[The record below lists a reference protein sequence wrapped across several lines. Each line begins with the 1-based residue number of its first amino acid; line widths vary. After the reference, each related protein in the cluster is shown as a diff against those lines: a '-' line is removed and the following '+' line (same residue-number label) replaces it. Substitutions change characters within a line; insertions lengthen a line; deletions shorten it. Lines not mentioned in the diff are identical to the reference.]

1 MRIKYFLTIITLL
14 LNFLLVS
21 MNSHVREIKKTI
33 DYGWGLGKKDP
44 HWKRQFTGQITVDSL
59 PELNKTTKVLV
70 RIKSKYGTKSAPG
83 FRVWGSEESVDYTQL
98 EPEWLPPITPEDV
111 YEGSFTIT
119 PREIGTFYLMIR
131 ALGDAFRGNS
141 NQVFTFFFTIDESG
155 KTIHFSNIADH
166 EYIDNGLSAHPP
178 IQDDQVY
185 IRYVSGRNFSNSFRI
200 APLPKV
206 NDTSTVYFELVSNRY
221 CPKGVQLSFRLSPNL
236 EIFLL
241 PSSWVGEIKEG
252 DVYRD
257 SFEIVLKTTDFT
269 SLDLAATAYSPSK
282 EVIDKRRAR
291 ARTSF
296 SLFFAFDTSGEIN
309 YVGREPKY
317 KSSRK
322 MSAKEVAESRG
333 EEYNYPKGNIKEF
346 LTKPIIDLT
355 KEN

>member
-1 MRIKYFLTIITLL
+1 MKTKYFSAILILTLGIWLIGM
-14 LNFLLVS
+14 S
-21 MNSHVREIKKTI
+21 SHVREIKKTI
-33 DYGWGLGKKDP
+33 DYGWGLGQKDP
-44 HWKRQFTGQITVDSL
+44 HWKRGFTGQITVDSL
-59 PELNKTTKVLV
+59 PELNKTTKIFVK
-70 RIKSKYGTKSAPG
+70 IKCKTYSESAPG

-111 YEGSFTIT
+111 YEGSFTVT
-119 PREIGTFYLMIR
+119 PREIGTFWLRIR
-131 ALGDAFRGNS
+131 AWGDPFRGSSHN
-141 NQVFTFFFTIDESG
+141 VFAFYFTIDESG

-166 EYIDNGLSAHPP
+166 EYIDNGFSAHPP

-185 IRYVSGRNFSNSFRI
+185 IKYVSGRDFSNSFRI

-221 CPKGVQLSFRLSPNL
+221 CPKGVQLSFSLSPNL
-236 EIFLL
+236 EILLL
-241 PSSWVGEIKEG
+241 PPSWVGEVKEG

-257 SFEIVLKTTDFT
+257 SFEIVPKTTDFA

-282 EVIDKRRAR
+282 EVINKRRGR

-296 SLFFAFDTSGEIN
+296 SLFFAFDTSGKIN

-317 KSSRK
+317 KSSKK
-322 MSAKEVAESRG
+322 MSAKELAKSRG

-346 LTKPIIDLT
+346 LTKPKIDLT
-355 KEN
+355 KE